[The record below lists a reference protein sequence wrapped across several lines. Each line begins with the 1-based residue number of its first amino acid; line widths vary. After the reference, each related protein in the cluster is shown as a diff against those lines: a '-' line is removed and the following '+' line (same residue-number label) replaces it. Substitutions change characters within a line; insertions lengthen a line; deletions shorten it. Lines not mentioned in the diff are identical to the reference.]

1 MARKWRE
8 LAPFYFRATATKPLF
23 INLAPQRRA
32 PPFLV
37 RATVAVALKV
47 VQVPNTGFTFFNI
60 FLIIYVQPSKLLFLF
75 CFNSSFLTVFCPHVS
90 FTYLSF
96 FMTVC
101 RQKKRRKNAPPPP
114 SLRLALNLLSSKV
127 NSVKL

>member
-1 MARKWRE
+1 MVYSVLAARH
-8 LAPFYFRATATKPLF
+8 FFQF
-23 INLAPQRRA
+23 APQRRA

-37 RATVAVALKV
+37 RASVAVALKV

-75 CFNSSFLTVFCPHVS
+75 CLNSSFLTVFCPHVS
-90 FTYLSF
+90 FTYLSLF
-96 FMTVC
+96 YDCVST
-101 RQKKRRKNAPPPP
+101 KKTPKERPSPSPPP

>member
-75 CFNSSFLTVFCPHVS
+75 CCNSSFLTVFCPHVS
-90 FTYLSF
+90 FTYLSLF
-96 FMTVC
+96 YDCVST
-101 RQKKRRKNAPPPP
+101 KKTPKERPSPPP
-114 SLRLALNLLSSKV
+114 SPKNANLQFHTV
-127 NSVKL
+127 HFRTQ